1 MIIHSPI
8 SRIGILV
15 VALGLSA
22 ACSVLGH
29 DDKSPTGPG
38 ALPAPGS
45 AVTYDA
51 VGASDADGY
60 GSSVPCVPY
69 TDCPNGMGYP
79 QIAARQL
86 TGQGFTVSLINLG
99 VPTSVIG
106 PDFEALGQ
114 QYNHTILGN
123 FLVQEMPFVRTT
135 ATVVTIFAGGNEI
148 NTITSA
154 LGGGA
159 GGGNPTG
166 FIDAQVAAFGADYTA
181 LLTGIRGRAPSA
193 RIVALNVPN
202 LAGLPYLAGAP
213 LDQRQAAQR
222 AAVRMTTTVVNP
234 LVSQGVVV
242 IDVLCDARM
251 YQASNFFT
259 DGFHPN
265 DAGYTFIAGEVVRAI
280 TSSDY
285 PAPQASCG
293 FMTMVP
299 NP

>member
-1 MIIHSPI
+1 MF
-8 SRIGILV
+8 
-15 VALGLSA
+15 
-22 ACSVLGH
+22 GH
-29 DDKSPTGPG
+29 GDMSPTGPG
-38 ALPAPGS
+38 PIPKAGS

-60 GSSVPCVPY
+60 GSSVPCLPY

-79 QIAARQL
+79 QIAAREL
-86 TGQGFTVSLINLG
+86 SGQGFMVSLTNLG

-114 QYNHTILGN
+114 QYNREILGN
-123 FLVQEMPFVRTT
+123 FLVQEMPFVRTS

-159 GGGNPTG
+159 GGGNPNA

-181 LLTGIRGRAPSA
+181 LLNGIRSRAPSA
-193 RIVALNVPN
+193 RIIALNVPN

-222 AAVRMTTTVVNP
+222 TAVRMTTTVVNP

-242 IDVLCDARM
+242 IDVLCDPRM
-251 YQASNFFT
+251 YQPSNFFT

-265 DAGYTFIAGEVVRAI
+265 DAGYTFLAGEVVRAI
-280 TSSDY
+280 TSSTY

-293 FMTMVP
+293 FMSIVP